1 MCILF
6 AVTCYF
12 RNLDPVFRKAGLQ
25 IDIDNRKRVDLI
37 IHEMVGVNY
46 KDCCKTWKA
55 VKELLED
62 EDAFIARLREECM
75 ARNIYLDY

>member
-1 MCILF
+1 MYILF
-6 AVTCYF
+6 AMTCYF
-12 RNLDPVFRKAGLQ
+12 RHLDPVFKKAGLQ

-46 KDCCKTWKA
+46 KDCTKTWNA
-55 VKELLED
+55 VKELMED
-62 EDAFIARLREECM
+62 EDTFVARLREECK